1 MTMTRRGFLAGSAA
15 AALTV
20 PVGASAQTVFQG
32 PPPGPPPATRVKVI
46 DIHAHWYPAEWIELV
61 EKESIGRGATKTER
75 NQRGFLQVH
84 IPGLTV
90 TFQPRYTDI
99 PSRLKV
105 MDAQGVAMHAMS
117 LTQPMVYWAEPAF
130 GLKLSQAFNDAC
142 SALHQKYPERFVGLA
157 MLPMQAPELA
167 AQEVERAAKLPGI
180 RGAYMSTHVIG
191 KNLDEKEFWPVYAK
205 CEALGLPIFLH
216 PTNTLGE
223 DRMRRYH
230 LRNFIGNPTESA
242 IAAASLMFGGVLDAY
257 PRLDVVL
264 PHSGGTF
271 PILIGRWDH
280 GATVRPEVK
289 DLKNPP
295 SHYLRRFHYDTIAHS
310 QPILMNLIRQV
321 GVDRVVCGTDYPA
334 DMGVGDPVR
343 TVEALAELPPAD
355 RDMILHGNA
364 ARLLKL

>member
-1 MTMTRRGFLAGSAA
+1 MITRRDMLAGSAA
-15 AALTV
+15 ALLA
-20 PVGASAQTVFQG
+20 GSFDARAQTRFQEPKG
-32 PPPGPPPATRVKVI
+32 PPPVARVKVI
-46 DIHAHWYPAEWIELV
+46 DVHAHWYPPEWLELV
-61 EKESIGRGATKTER
+61 EKEAVGKGATKTER
-75 NQRGFLQVH
+75 NARGFLAVT

-99 PSRLKV
+99 PSRLNA
-105 MDAQGVAMHAMS
+105 MDAMGVAMHALS

-130 GLKLSQAFNDAC
+130 GLKLSQAYNDAC
-142 SALHQKYPERFVGLA
+142 AALHQKYPERFVGLA

-180 RGAYMSTHVIG
+180 RGVYMSTHVLG

-223 DRMRRYH
+223 TRLRSYY

-242 IAAASLMFGGVLDAY
+242 IAAGSLMFGGVLDAY
-257 PRLDVVL
+257 PKLDVVL

-271 PILIGRWDH
+271 PSLIGRFDH

-310 QPILMNLIRQV
+310 HDILLNLVRQV
-321 GVDRVVCGTDYPA
+321 GVDRILCGTDYPA
-334 DMGVGDPVR
+334 DMALGDPVR
-343 TVEALAELPPAD
+343 TVEALTELPAAE
-355 RDMILHGNA
+355 RDMILRGNA
-364 ARLLKL
+364 AKLLKLPA